1 MKNGENYGGRI
12 VRIIFEAGYTAKD
25 IPNLT
30 IDKILEIKGITVSNI
45 KAIRYAQ
52 RKFKEE
58 KANEG
63 KPKLC
68 HRKQY

>member
-1 MKNGENYGGRI
+1 MRNGENYGGRI

-30 IDKILEIKGITVSNI
+30 IDEILEIKGITVSNI

-52 RKFKEE
+52 RKLKGGNC
-58 KANEG
+58 NES

-68 HRKQY
+68 HRKQH